1 MRSHPWGIFV
11 AAFSLSLTGPEAQ
24 SQQPSGMRGMPAGM
38 MGMSHDSATM
48 ALMAGSHELVMNH
61 DRITRTVTNL
71 PNGIRTVTESD
82 DPRIAA
88 LIKEHVAT
96 TVARVEKSD
105 DPGLP
110 IETPALHAIFR
121 NNAKI
126 HTSADTTARGIVVVQ
141 TSADSASVAA
151 LQQHASEVSALV
163 EGGMVAMHA
172 SMMKNGGMMGGM
184 RGGMPPDTASR
195 PGRPRRPPAPRP

>member
-1 MRSHPWGIFV
+1 MRSHHFGILV
-11 AAFSLSLTGPEAQ
+11 AAFSVSLTGREAP
-24 SQQPSGMRGMPAGM
+24 SQQPGGMRGMQAGM

-48 ALMAGSHELVMNH
+48 ALMAGSHQLVMNH
-61 DRITRTVTNL
+61 DRIKRTVTNL
-71 PNGIRTVTESD
+71 PNGVRTVTVSD
-82 DPRIAA
+82 DPRVAA

-96 TVARVEKSD
+96 TVARVEKGD

-121 NNAKI
+121 SSGKV

-141 TSADSASVAA
+141 TSDDSATVAA

-163 EGGMVAMHA
+163 EGGMAAMHE
-172 SMMKNGGMMGGM
+172 SMMKKGSMMGGM
-184 RGGMPPDTASR
+184 RGAMPLDTASR
-195 PGRPRRPPAPRP
+195 PGRPRRPPGS